1 MNFLRTGVKGLI
13 LISILQVENIFQ
25 KSVKVFWNKNVM
37 LLICKKIQQMIFFL
51 FNKRTTDDFFMLNK
65 WFLYSANDFYIQK
78 VISTCSTND
87 FYVHQMTV
95 IGLKN
100 NYYIQ
105 QMTFTFSKKFIYSVI
120 SKFLSVTW
128 DPYSTVWDFF

>member
-1 MNFLRTGVKGLI
+1 
-13 LISILQVENIFQ
+13 
-25 KSVKVFWNKNVM
+25 
-37 LLICKKIQQMIFFL
+37 
-51 FNKRTTDDFFMLNK
+51 MLNK

-87 FYVHQMTV
+87 FYIHQMTV

-105 QMTFTFSKKFIYSVI
+105 QMAFTFSKKFIYSVI
-120 SKFLSVTW
+120 SKFLSVKW
-128 DPYSTVWDFF
+128 DPYSTVWDFI